1 MYGAIKELRK
11 EKSMALGKE
20 LEVLV
25 SDSLGGEQWF
35 TVVSINY
42 DDETVTFEDY
52 QFEHMTVDLDAE
64 NVHDIRI
71 VE

>member
-1 MYGAIKELRK
+1 MAI
-11 EKSMALGKE
+11 GKE

-25 SDSLGGEQWF
+25 SDSLGGEQWL
-35 TVVSINY
+35 TVVSVDFEEDSI
-42 DDETVTFEDY
+42 VFEDN
-52 QFEHMTVDLDAE
+52 QFEHIRADLNAD